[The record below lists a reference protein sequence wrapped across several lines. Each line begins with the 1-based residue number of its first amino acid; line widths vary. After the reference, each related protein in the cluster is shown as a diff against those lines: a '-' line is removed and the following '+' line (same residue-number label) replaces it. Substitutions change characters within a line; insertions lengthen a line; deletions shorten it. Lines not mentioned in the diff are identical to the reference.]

1 MKAPHVLLLDPD
13 PLRRDHLAQA
23 LRTAGCTVV
32 AAQDGPK
39 AVEALA
45 VPGIE
50 MIVIDLGLADID
62 TAGLRHALAPATEVA
77 PDSLDAAERRHIAA
91 MLRHTRGNKRRAAQL
106 LGIARSTLLAK
117 VRKYGLD
124 SGPD

>member
-13 PLRRDHLAQA
+13 PLRRDHLALA

-32 AAQDGPK
+32 IAETGAG
-39 AVEALA
+39 AVEVLA

-50 MIVIDLGLADID
+50 TLVVDLTRPDLDVA
-62 TAGLRHALAPATEVA
+62 ALLRALAPAAEIA
-77 PDSLDAAERRHIAA
+77 PDSLEAAERRHIAA
-91 MLRHTRGNKRRAAQL
+91 MLRHTRGNKRGAAQL

-124 SGPD
+124 SPEP

>member
-13 PLRRDHLAQA
+13 PLRRDHLALA
-23 LRTAGCTVV
+23 LRSAGCTVV
-32 AAQDGPK
+32 IAETGAG
-39 AVEALA
+39 AVEVLA

-50 MIVIDLGLADID
+50 TLVVDLTRPDLDVA
-62 TAGLRHALAPATEVA
+62 ALLRALAPAAEIA
-77 PDSLDAAERRHIAA
+77 PDSLEAAERRHIAA

-124 SGPD
+124 SPEP

>member
-13 PLRRDHLAQA
+13 PLRRDHLAVA
-23 LRTAGCTVV
+23 LRSAGCTVLT
-32 AAQDGPK
+32 AEDGPR
-39 AVEALA
+39 AMEALA

-50 MIVIDLGLADID
+50 LLMVDLGLADLDI
-62 TAGLRHALAPATEVA
+62 TALRRALAPSADVA
-77 PDSLDAAERRHIAA
+77 PDALDAAERRHIAA

-117 VRKYGLD
+117 VRKYGLG
-124 SGPD
+124 SGES

>member
-13 PLRRDHLAQA
+13 PLRRDHLALA

-32 AAQDGPK
+32 IAETGAG
-39 AVEALA
+39 AVEVLA

-50 MIVIDLGLADID
+50 TLVVDLTRPDLDVA
-62 TAGLRHALAPATEVA
+62 ALLRALAPAAEIA
-77 PDSLDAAERRHIAA
+77 PDSLEAAERRHIAA

-124 SGPD
+124 SPEP

>member
-32 AAQDGPK
+32 TAEDGPR
-39 AVEALA
+39 AGAALA
-45 VPGIE
+45 VPGID
-50 MIVIDLGLADID
+50 MVVLDLGLADLD
-62 TAGLRHALAPATEVA
+62 SAALRQALAPAADIA
-77 PDSLDAAERRHIAA
+77 PDSLEAAERRHLAA

-124 SGPD
+124 LTQA